1 LNAKVA
7 AEEASKKTELEKKR
21 KLLIEKKK
29 RKESA
34 RADKELDSLFT
45 NLYGTGKIDEDDYDD
60 LPAVS
65 SKLEGLEELLKG
77 GN

>member
-1 LNAKVA
+1 MNAKVA

-45 NLYGTGKIDEDDYDD
+45 NLYRTGKIRSCRKDFM
-60 LPAVS
+60 
-65 SKLEGLEELLKG
+65 GMTELKIGRGVLMLLG
-77 GN
+77 F